1 MEWNQ
6 NCHPW
11 WLVAGSI
18 PVMTSYGHG
27 FNWSFGDQQVCLN
40 IYIEHK
46 IIINN
51 KE

>member
-1 MEWNQ
+1 MSPYPNLNVL

-27 FNWSFGDQQVCLN
+27 HRPVWT
-40 IYIEHK
+40 E
-46 IIINN
+46 
-51 KE
+51 